1 MDEALHTSETYERH
15 ADAYEEKYLGGSVAA
30 DHGDSFLDALD
41 GDRVLDVGCGPGS
54 DTATFADSGL
64 DVTGVDVTQSFL
76 VAAADHLDTVASGD
90 SQDGSASFARG
101 DMRHLPFDADTFDGV
116 WSCAAV
122 HHVPKDEAVTA
133 LAEFARV
140 LRDDGVVFCSVKR
153 GAHAGFEPATTTAT
167 ATTGSSR
174 TTRTRSSSV
183 CSATRGS
190 TAACAWTTAGCLRS
204 HGLFESGLC
213 ESLPGCFVNTQNAP
227 TSVI

>member
-140 LRDDGVVFCSVKR
+140 LRDDGVLFCSVKR
-153 GAHAGFEPATTTAT
+153 GAHAGFEPDDDHGDGDDRFFAYYSDAEFERLLGD
-167 ATTGSSR
+167 AGFDGGVR
-174 TTRTRSSSV
+174 VDDRWV
-183 CSATRGS
+183 SALAR
-190 TAACAWTTAGCLRS
+190 
-204 HGLFESGLC
+204 
-213 ESLPGCFVNTQNAP
+213 PV
-227 TSVI
+227 